1 MTSDKIDQ
9 EEFSDE
15 LPQQTGCELCG
26 SSIIEENYNMELC
39 KDCRKNLYQ
48 RPFPAFI
55 KIMSLIIA
63 IIFII
68 ALTKFPS
75 SLKDGIQFEKGK
87 KAENGKRYLTAMNT
101 YKELENKYSDSTLIL
116 SRLFITAYNNDELD
130 YAFALLDRLAGRD
143 VDDESLL
150 NEVNGIIDRIDTI
163 YYISDELE
171 TIFIESESI
180 SIEETVELY
189 RSFLVENPED
199 IMASY
204 YFSNL
209 LFELDEFD
217 EGLAIIKNTVE
228 RNPDFFSGQ
237 LLLAAF
243 YRELG
248 EFDKAR
254 ECCNEVLRQNT
265 EYSYA
270 YAALSRI
277 ELKDYNDSIGL
288 DMALKAYE
296 LNEDSSNVYALA
308 LAYHYNNMMEERDN
322 MYNKYLQYEDSDPY
336 TLDLMESIFSQSIE
350 WR

>member
-1 MTSDKIDQ
+1 MTSDINQ
-9 EEFSDE
+9 EELIDE
-15 LPQQTGCELCG
+15 TPQQTGCELCG
-26 SSIIEENYNMELC
+26 SSVIEENYYMELC
-39 KDCRKNLYQ
+39 EDCRKSLYK

-55 KIMSLIIA
+55 KIISLILA
-63 IIFII
+63 ILFVV

-75 SLKDGIQFEKGK
+75 ILKDGIQFEKGK
-87 KAENGKRYLTAMNT
+87 RAENNGRYLTAMNT

-130 YAFALLDRLAGRD
+130 YAFSLFDKIAGRE

-150 NEVNGIIDRIDTI
+150 NEVNGIIDRIDAI

-171 TIFIESESI
+171 NIFIESESI

-189 RSFLVENPED
+189 RSYLVENPED
-199 IMASY
+199 VMASY
-204 YFSNL
+204 YFANL
-209 LFELDEFD
+209 LYELEEFD
-217 EGLAIIKNTVE
+217 EGLSIIKNTVE
-228 RNPDFFSGQ
+228 HNPDYFSGQ

-243 YRELG
+243 YREIG
-248 EFDKAR
+248 EFVKAR
-254 ECCNEVLRQNT
+254 ECCNEVIQQNS

-277 ELKDYNDSIGL
+277 ELKDYNDSTGL

-296 LNEDSSNVYALA
+296 LKEDSSNVYTLA
-308 LAYHYNNMMEERDN
+308 LAYHYNNMIEERDN
-322 MYNKYLQYEDSDPY
+322 MYNKYLQFEDSDPY
-336 TLDLMESIFSQSIE
+336 TLNLMESIFSQSIE